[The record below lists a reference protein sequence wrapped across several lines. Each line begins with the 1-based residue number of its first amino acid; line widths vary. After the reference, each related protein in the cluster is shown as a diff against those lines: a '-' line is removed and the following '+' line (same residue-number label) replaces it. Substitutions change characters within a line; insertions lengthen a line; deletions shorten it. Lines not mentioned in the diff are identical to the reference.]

1 MNSAQKPFTPNFP
14 GTLAK
19 KMPRFRLSFRTFLP
33 FLSGRESPF
42 SKINFR
48 NRDLMKPAL
57 PYDPRFVENHLIA
70 YIGNKR
76 RLLPLL
82 LKALAEVESRGSRK
96 ISKDGVFIDFFSGTG
111 VVARLAKSLGF
122 SVIANDWEDYS
133 RVLNRAFIEGS
144 DEDVRLFENE
154 GGLDRVLAELN
165 ALAAFDPEAAYI
177 SEYYCPADDARPD
190 VEKERLFYTRQN
202 GILIDNIRLAIE
214 KRYAGSDRVSKR
226 KKNLLL
232 ALLLVEAST
241 RANTNGVF
249 KGFHQGFGGLSH
261 DALSRI
267 LRPVSL
273 SAPVLLPD
281 TKKRHKVFKSDAL
294 KLAKKL
300 SGLEAEIAYLDPPY
314 NQHQY
319 GSNYHLLNTVA
330 RNDRPPVSKSFWIDG
345 KKTDKSAIRK
355 DWIKTR
361 SAFCYKE
368 SAHRDFKTLVQ
379 TVRAKYILVSY
390 STEGIISVE
399 DMVKILAEKG
409 RVGVVTSGYV
419 RYRGGRQSITT
430 KNKNIEFVLLVDT
443 NAVSTEKDVENIRSV
458 LLESDFQNLME
469 ESFPIPVSERGAMKK
484 EDGLCL
490 RVVDESEGIPLIFR
504 LPLDAR
510 LHIRPGFHSIFE
522 PLPGAWQKR
531 IVRAIKGELP
541 ATHAEE
547 IEKVLEL
554 LENDLP
560 VDRAHLLRRVR
571 RLYKKIN
578 PRKNREAFEEVSARV
593 SEFAHAHPEES
604 AELLRDYKTV
614 RSLKKNLEPKEK
626 VA

>member
-1 MNSAQKPFTPNFP
+1 
-14 GTLAK
+14 
-19 KMPRFRLSFRTFLP
+19 
-33 FLSGRESPF
+33 
-42 SKINFR
+42 
-48 NRDLMKPAL
+48 MKPTL

-76 RLLPLL
+76 RLLPLI
-82 LKALAEVESRGSRK
+82 LKAIGEVERSGSRK
-96 ISKDGVFIDFFSGTG
+96 IDRDGVFIDFFSGTG
-111 VVARLAKSLGF
+111 VVSRLAKSLGF

-144 DEDVRLFENE
+144 ADDLALFDEE
-154 GGLDRVLAELN
+154 GGLAGVLAQLN
-165 ALAAFDPEAAYI
+165 ALSGFDPKAAYV
-177 SEYYCPADDARPD
+177 SEYYCPADDAKPD
-190 VEKERLFYTRQN
+190 VERERLFYTRQN

-214 KRYAGSDRVSKR
+214 TRYIGNDAASR
-226 KKNLLL
+226 KKRNLLL

-249 KGFHQGFGGLSH
+249 KGFHQGFGGLSR

-267 LRPVSL
+267 LRPLAL
-273 SAPVLLPD
+273 SEPTLLPKS
-281 TKKRHKVFKSDAL
+281 KKRHKVFKSDAL
-294 KLAKKL
+294 KLARKL

-330 RNDRPPVSKSFWIDG
+330 RNDRPAVSKSFWIDG

-355 DWIKTR
+355 DWVKTR
-361 SAFCYKE
+361 SAFCYKD
-368 SAHRDFKTLVQ
+368 SALRDFKALVKS
-379 TVRAKYILVSY
+379 VRAKYVLVSY

-399 DMVKILAEKG
+399 DMVQVLAEKG
-409 RVGVVTSGYV
+409 KVGVVTSGYV

-443 NAVSTEKDVENIRSV
+443 NAISTEKDLENIRSV

-469 ESFPIPVSERGAMKK
+469 ESFPVPVSDKTSTGKNE
-484 EDGLCL
+484 GLCL
-490 RVVDESEGIPLIFR
+490 RVVDDSEGVPLIFR

-531 IVRAIKGELP
+531 IVRAMRRELP

-560 VDRAHLLRRVR
+560 VDRTHLLKRVR

-578 PRKNREAFEEVSARV
+578 PRKNPRVFEQISSRL
-593 SEFAHAHPEES
+593 SEFAGAHLEES
-604 AELLRDYKTV
+604 AELLRDCD
-614 RSLKKNLEPKEK
+614 RIRELKKNLPASQR